1 MADDGD
7 LGLSATA
14 LQAIV
19 DGVVT
24 KLQETAC
31 STLGKTTPL
40 VESEEP
46 RRTANV
52 LDGKFRC

>member
-24 KLQETAC
+24 KLQETAR
-31 STLGKTTPL
+31 STSGKTTPL

-52 LDGKFRC
+52 LDGKF